1 MNEEQKIKV
10 NGLDVHL
17 IPTTKYK
24 TATLVLQIKS
34 KLTEE
39 TATKRALLANVL
51 QSATKE
57 FPSRKK
63 LRLYLDELYGASF
76 QTDVQRKGENHVI
89 TMRME
94 TANERF
100 LKEAPPLFQKSM
112 SFLRNALEE
121 PYLEEGRFSEKVIK
135 EEKRTLKQRI
145 QSIYDDKMRYANKR
159 LLEVMC
165 KDEPFA
171 VHPYGDFDE
180 VEAVTAK
187 NLMDEYKRILKEDDI
202 RLYIV
207 GDLKTE
213 EVKEAA
219 SIFTSAGSTSEYT
232 ESHSEQQSNH
242 NAQEKIETDDIQQ
255 GKLHM
260 GYRTPVTFSD
270 ERFPAAQV
278 MNGLFGGFPN
288 SKLFINVREKESM
301 AYYAASRYESQK
313 GIILVMAGIEV
324 ENYNKAVDIIKE
336 QLEDIKQGNIAEE
349 DVEQTKGMVKNQL
362 LETADNA
369 RGLIELYYQGINANH
384 QRSLEDWL
392 TAVDA
397 VTKEDV
403 VNCAATVNLDTI
415 YFLRSEEDKND
426 GSN

>member
-1 MNEEQKIKV
+1 MHEEQMITV
-10 NGLDVHL
+10 NGLNIHL

-24 TATLVLQIKS
+24 TATLVLQIKTKLS
-34 KLTEE
+34 KE

-51 QSATKE
+51 QSATNE
-57 FPSRKK
+57 FPSRKQI
-63 LRLYLDELYGASF
+63 RLYLDELYGATF

-94 TANERF
+94 SANERF
-100 LKEAPPLFQKSM
+100 LKEAPPLFKKNL
-112 SFLRNALEE
+112 SFLRNALED
-121 PYLEEGRFSEKVIK
+121 PYLKEGKFSEKVIK

-165 KDEPFA
+165 KNEPFS
-171 VHPYGDFDE
+171 VHPYGDFEE
-180 VEAVTAK
+180 VDAITADD
-187 NLMDEYKRILKEDDI
+187 LMDEYKRMLEEDDI

-207 GDLKTE
+207 GDLKAE

-219 SIFTSAGSTSEYT
+219 SIFTKAESKADDTTTLSASEPN
-232 ESHSEQQSNH
+232 QS
-242 NAQEKIETDDIQQ
+242 QEKIETDDIQQ

-260 GYRTPVTFSD
+260 GYRTPITFSD
-270 ERFPAAQV
+270 NRFPAAQV

-324 ENYNKAVDIIKE
+324 DNYNKAVNIIKK
-336 QLEDIKQGNIAEE
+336 QLEDIKQGNIADE

-369 RGLIELYYQGINANH
+369 RGLIELYYQGVNANH
-384 QRSLEDWL
+384 NRSLEDWL
-392 TAVDA
+392 SAIDA

-403 VNCAATVNLDTI
+403 VQSASTVELDTI
-415 YFLRSEEDKND
+415 YFLRSEEDNND